1 MNLHISQTGPWG
13 ALWLSL
19 FDYPLNLHISQTSQA
34 NRWRQ
39 RRFDYPLNLHISQT
53 RGQALCVRCLFDY
66 PLNLHIS
73 QTCWSLEL
81 AWQVFDYPL
90 NLHISQTI
98 QQQHPEYDSLIILW
112 IYISLKRQKLHRR
125 LLSVWLSFEF
135 TYLSNEHYQNLHS
148 RKFDYPLNLHISQT
162 KRMGVCELDSL
173 IILWIY
179 ISLKPQIWSTDYH
192 SV

>member
-1 MNLHISQTGPWG
+1 MV
-13 ALWLSL
+13 WLSFEFTYL
-19 FDYPLNLHISQTSQA
+19 SNGRAKPWMTPTFDYPLNLHISQTETA
-34 NRWRQ
+34 
-39 RRFDYPLNLHISQT
+39 
-53 RGQALCVRCLFDY
+53 ALWPYWL
-66 PLNLHIS
+66 
-73 QTCWSLEL
+73 
-81 AWQVFDYPL
+81 FDYPL

-162 KRMGVCELDSL
+162 PSAACSWPDWFDYPLNL
-173 IILWIY
+173 H
-179 ISLKPQIWSTDYH
+179 ISQTPPKGH
-192 SV
+192 FCG